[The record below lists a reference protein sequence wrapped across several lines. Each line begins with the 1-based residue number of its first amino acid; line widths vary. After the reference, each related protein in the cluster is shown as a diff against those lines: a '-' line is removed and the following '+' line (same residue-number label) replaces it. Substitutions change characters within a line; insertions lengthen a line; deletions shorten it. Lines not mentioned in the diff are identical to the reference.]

1 MIGDDDPITDNP
13 AALGPAGPVHC
24 TMASWAAFAT
34 AVLDGLQ
41 GKDSP
46 VLGAALAGWRGLSA
60 AGGIRQATVTVRAID
75 MAKSSPACPG

>member
-13 AALGPAGPVHC
+13 AALGPAGTVHC

-46 VLGAALAGWRGLSA
+46 VLGAALAG
-60 AGGIRQATVTVRAID
+60 
-75 MAKSSPACPG
+75 